1 MPAKA
6 APGEIRVTLTRKSL
20 SQHGP
25 VTNVFSFLFLKTKNV
40 TYNQKGFVETFGKYL
55 TCPLILTDFFIN
67 LGGIFL
73 SRDLEEVSCL
83 GWYNVTR

>member
-25 VTNVFSFLFLKTKNV
+25 VTNVFSFLFFKDKKCDIQSKRVRRNIWKIFNMPA
-40 TYNQKGFVETFGKYL
+40 YIDRFFHKFGGH
-55 TCPLILTDFFIN
+55 I
-67 LGGIFL
+67 
-73 SRDLEEVSCL
+73 SQ
-83 GWYNVTR
+83 